1 MRKILYITASPK
13 PENQSTSKQVGRRF
27 VDSLLERCPDCTV
40 DELDLVATDIPELSP
55 LYFKGWVELVS
66 GPEYD
71 SLTMQDKEAVD
82 KINSLCNQFLLA
94 DIYVIAAPMWGLS
107 FPSRLKQYFDCIMLN
122 GKLIRL
128 TPQKAEGLLGGKPRQ
143 MVYIQ
148 SSGGIYPKM
157 VDFKFNYGVNYTHDI
172 FKRLGVKCFSKIL
185 VQGTDMV
192 DVGKD
197 KAIAEAQEDFD
208 CALNK
213 ASTLQKEVAAAIYP

>member
-27 VDSLLERCPDCTV
+27 VNSLMERCPDCSV
-40 DELDLVATDIPELSP
+40 DELDLYTADIPELSP

-71 SLTMQDKEAVD
+71 SLNASDKEAVD
-82 KINSLCNQFLLA
+82 RINSLCNQFLLA
-94 DIYVIAAPMWGLS
+94 DITVIAAPMWGMS

-122 GKLIRL
+122 NKVIRL

-148 SSGGIYPKM
+148 SSGGIYPKL
-157 VDFKFNYGVNYTHDI
+157 VDFKFNYGVNYVHDI
-172 FKRLGVKCFSKIL
+172 FKRLGVKNFSKIL

-192 DVGKD
+192 DVGRD
-197 KAIAEAQEDFD
+197 KAIAEAQDEFD
-208 CALNK
+208 CALDK
-213 ASTLQKEVAAAIYP
+213 VSGLHQKVAAAVYP